1 MTANKVLLLRLC
13 YMTDA
18 CFSPIL
24 PLFSSL
30 LYLYFIVMMKGF
42 RDKGNNLIAF

>member
-18 CFSPIL
+18 
-24 PLFSSL
+24 L